1 MTAGRVLAAR
11 HRGRFRA
18 GAVPGFGTFT
28 WVFLAYLYAPI
39 AILVVFS
46 FNETRSATV
55 WSGFSLDWYA
65 KAFANDDIQRA
76 AYTSLLVAIVA
87 TGIATAVSVPAALAT
102 SRGVAIRGRS
112 AAYGTIMLPLM
123 VPEIVTAV
131 ATLIFFSA
139 IGRVFGGLARRGQC
153 DHCALGLLHSVCL
166 PADPRAPRGH
176 GQEPRSRC
184 AGFCMRTSGAC
195 SARITLP
202 LLMPG
207 ILSGAMLAFIISI
220 DDFIITLMV
229 AEAGTTT
236 LPLYI
241 YGMVRIGISPEV
253 NAVSS
258 VLLGFSILLVALS
271 WLAGRRAK
279 PHVPISGHR
288 PDRRRDL
295 QSVDPRRRQK

>member
-139 IGRVFGGLARRGQC
+139 IGLSLGVGNVIIAHSVFCIPFAFLPIRARLEGMDRNLEAAARDLYANEWRVFR
-153 DHCALGLLHSVCL
+153 
-166 PADPRAPRGH
+166 
-176 GQEPRSRC
+176 
-184 AGFCMRTSGAC
+184 
-195 SARITLP
+195 RITLP

-279 PHVPISGHR
+279 PHVPISGLR

-295 QSVDPRRRQK
+295 QSVVHRRRQK